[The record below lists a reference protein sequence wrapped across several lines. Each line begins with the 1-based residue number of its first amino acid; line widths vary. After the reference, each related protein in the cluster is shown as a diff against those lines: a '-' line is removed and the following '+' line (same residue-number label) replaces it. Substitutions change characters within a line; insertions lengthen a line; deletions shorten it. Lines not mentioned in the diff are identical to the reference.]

1 MVLKLRLSDEN
12 REQGYQSGFIIRSRY
27 RLRFLLGIYPCA
39 IIKLQKWDFYMTRKN
54 FTDILNNYHID
65 FQNEILKI
73 EKLFREDKYE
83 VDEFESKYFSIEE
96 YINCYY
102 FLGWKYR
109 NTFLSTDE
117 LREAFNVPSPYTCRK
132 KEYSLEDFL
141 SYAEFVIN
149 MVHIAREDIFE
160 YFETTVK
167 TIFENIRSILDSNN
181 YKIQVTENN
190 LLIIVANSET
200 VTAVSEIYQDIAPKV
215 IEYNRFSLRGN
226 LERKKELLVT
236 IAHKFEGVEYK
247 LQANNQ
253 SALAENVTFLLN
265 SLNLRHNNAEGKH
278 AKNKILQMNNE
289 ELEDWYD
296 KTYDTMLLA
305 LLYANYTEILPY
317 LKQLKG
323 EFKQSKS
330 V

>member
-1 MVLKLRLSDEN
+1 
-12 REQGYQSGFIIRSRY
+12 
-27 RLRFLLGIYPCA
+27 
-39 IIKLQKWDFYMTRKN
+39 MTRKN

-109 NTFLSTDE
+109 STFLSTDE

>member
-1 MVLKLRLSDEN
+1 M
-12 REQGYQSGFIIRSRY
+12 
-27 RLRFLLGIYPCA
+27 
-39 IIKLQKWDFYMTRKN
+39 
-54 FTDILNNYHID
+54 
-65 FQNEILKI
+65 
-73 EKLFREDKYE
+73 
-83 VDEFESKYFSIEE
+83 
-96 YINCYY
+96 
-102 FLGWKYR
+102 
-109 NTFLSTDE
+109 
-117 LREAFNVPSPYTCRK
+117 
-132 KEYSLEDFL
+132 
-141 SYAEFVIN
+141 
-149 MVHIAREDIFE
+149 
-160 YFETTVK
+160 
-167 TIFENIRSILDSNN
+167 
-181 YKIQVTENN
+181 
-190 LLIIVANSET
+190 
-200 VTAVSEIYQDIAPKV
+200 
-215 IEYNRFSLRGN
+215 
-226 LERKKELLVT
+226 
-236 IAHKFEGVEYK
+236 EYK

>member
-1 MVLKLRLSDEN
+1 M
-12 REQGYQSGFIIRSRY
+12 
-27 RLRFLLGIYPCA
+27 
-39 IIKLQKWDFYMTRKN
+39 
-54 FTDILNNYHID
+54 
-65 FQNEILKI
+65 
-73 EKLFREDKYE
+73 
-83 VDEFESKYFSIEE
+83 
-96 YINCYY
+96 
-102 FLGWKYR
+102 
-109 NTFLSTDE
+109 
-117 LREAFNVPSPYTCRK
+117 PSPYTCRK